1 MIVTALYAIAFY
13 VATLVLVVG
22 VAVKLLGY
30 ARTPQPLV
38 IPTTPAPIT
47 GTGVI
52 LRLLR
57 EFFLFASLFKSNK
70 WTWVLGFLF
79 HYGMMFAL
87 LRHLRYFTEPVWSW
101 VVMIQW
107 LGVYAGMAMMIGLA
121 GLLLRRFV
129 VDRVRYI
136 SAPSDYLSLLLLMAI
151 AGTGLAMKFVAHT
164 DIIAVK
170 AFALGLL
177 SFNWQALPTDPL
189 ILIHLT
195 LVIVLMLVFPISK
208 MIHGLGMLFSPT
220 LNMPDNPREKRHV
233 AAWAAN
239 KEDHNG

>member
-1 MIVTALYAIAFY
+1 MIVTSIYAVAFY
-13 VATLVLVVG
+13 LATMVLVFG
-22 VAVKLLGY
+22 VASKLLRY

-47 GTGVI
+47 GVGVVF
-52 LRLLR
+52 RLLR
-57 EFFLFASLFKSNK
+57 EFFLFASLFKANK

-79 HYGMMFAL
+79 HYGLLFAL

-107 LGVYAGMAMMIGLA
+107 LGVYAGFAMMLGLV
-121 GLLLRRFV
+121 GLLLRRIV

-151 AGTGLAMKFVAHT
+151 GGSGLAMKFVAHT
-164 DIIAVK
+164 DVIAVK

-177 SFNWQALPTDPL
+177 RFDLQRLPNDPL
-189 ILIHLT
+189 ILIHLA
-195 LVIVLMLVFPISK
+195 LVILLMLVFPISK

-233 AAWAAN
+233 TPWAAS
-239 KEDHNG
+239 KGGHHG